1 MYFTVSQTATTK
13 RLASLSASRIAEL
26 ARAAADDKRLE
37 AESWKIEPLA
47 GGFGSAVGGTALY
60 RINIKT
66 STNQTCSLVLKVL
79 HERQDEAPSSP
90 YYWKREYEVYRSGL
104 LDDLPAD
111 TFTAPQIYGTQ
122 DWGDS
127 CWIWMEAVEDC
138 KDRWALADFR
148 DIAARLGRFN
158 GAWMTGRAPPD
169 FNWLSR
175 NWHSAIAPGLADC
188 FESLDQQLD
197 TPLARRALPL
207 EAKAEIMAI
216 WQDRHLFQ
224 DALAQLPRTLCHTD
238 AFRRNILQREDN
250 VVLLDW
256 ALASISAIGEELVCL
271 VAVSLYYEGFSADYA
286 EALDETVFA
295 AYVAGLRQ
303 AGWAGD
309 PKLAR
314 LGYTCGM
321 VLRGLAGVKQ
331 DLQLL
336 RDRASHKQ
344 LLSTHQLTDIGELA
358 RLYANVRRFRLLKMA
373 REARDLLAS

>member
-13 RLASLSASRIAEL
+13 RLASLTASRIAAL
-26 ARAAADDKRLE
+26 ARTATGDDKLE
-37 AESWKIEPLA
+37 AESWDIESLA
-47 GGFGSAVGGTALY
+47 GGFGSAVGGAALY

-66 STNQTCSLVLKVL
+66 STNQACSLVLKVL
-79 HERQDEAPSSP
+79 HERRDEAPSSP
-90 YYWKREYEVYRSGL
+90 YYWKREYEVYQSGL
-104 LDDLPAD
+104 LDGLPAD

-127 CWIWMEAVEDC
+127 CWLWMEDVDDC
-138 KDRWALADFR
+138 KDRWSLADFR

-158 GAWMTGRAPPD
+158 GAWVTGRAPPD

-188 FESLDQQLD
+188 FANLDQLLD

-321 VLRGLAGVKQ
+321 ALRGLAGVKQ
-331 DLQLL
+331 DLKLL
-336 RDRASHKQ
+336 RDQAGHAR
-344 LLSTHQLTDIGELA
+344 LLRTHGMSNLRDIA
-358 RLYANVRRFRLLKMA
+358 RLYADVRRFRLLKMA
-373 REARDLLAS
+373 VEARDLLSA